1 MSNGSANV
9 HMLTALLGLD
19 DQSFTPATCT
29 YGGLGALLTCVILL
43 YLRLAWQLYNNLPF
57 LYVMTLVILKVSMHV
72 QIELL

>member
-29 YGGLGALLTCVILL
+29 HGGLGALLTCVILL
-43 YLRLAWQLYNNLPF
+43 YLRLAWQLYNLPF